1 MPMPIDASSPIH
13 PTPRWRQ
20 RVALVLF
27 AALVLLVANADAHGI
42 ALQGAWRP
50 AHANE
55 QPAALSDPGLQRFD
69 PARPRVFAPGEAGN
83 WILLW
88 PTVRWPDTPFVVE
101 VDAPGMQTVRF
112 FPPDSAAVQT
122 ARLMSTTNALA
133 GTDRVAFRVS
143 QTPAAGQPL
152 RLLLEAR
159 EVTPVSVTFAVRPM
173 DDYLRAD
180 TRWVAFASVCLA
192 VMLTVLLVALFFCIW
207 LRDPTFAYYA
217 IFNLGYATIMAI
229 QSGYVVEPLGLS
241 FMAAAPRLWGRIATA
256 LAVTCAMLFVSRFAD
271 LRRHAPRWRRFMLGY
286 AGVVVALT
294 ACSLLPVPGAQ
305 AFVRGM
311 INPLLA
317 LGMLS
322 ALAASVIAAIRG
334 SRYALLF
341 LAGWTPLLLIN
352 ALGSAQLTGWTPD
365 WIFGDAAAIAAG
377 AFEAL
382 VLAFGL
388 VRRSAVMRREHTHAR
403 RLADTDP
410 LTGVFNRR
418 AWARR
423 LAELQERVRLRGES
437 LSLLFLDLDRFK
449 EINDRFGH
457 DAGDRA
463 LQTVAAVLREE
474 LRDVDEIG
482 RYGGEEFVVA
492 LPGVDA
498 RRAVQ
503 IAERIRGRLQ
513 QLASAAAEGGLPT
526 VSIGAASAHGEQD
539 VDTLI
544 RRADQAMYVAKKS
557 GRNRVVL
564 DSGKAAEMR
573 DDKRSDEL
581 ESDPA

>member
-1 MPMPIDASSPIH
+1 MPIATPSPVRATSI
-13 PTPRWRQ
+13 WRQ

-27 AALVLLVANADAHGI
+27 ASLILLAAGADARGI

-50 AHANE
+50 AHAHE
-55 QPAALSDPGLQRFD
+55 QPAMLSDPGLQRFD

-88 PTVRWPDTPFVVE
+88 PEAQWPVAPFVVE
-101 VDAPGMQTVRF
+101 VGAPGMQTAHF
-112 FPPDSAAVQT
+112 FPPGSTAVQS

-133 GTDRVAFRVS
+133 GTERLAFRV
-143 QTPAAGQPL
+143 TEAPPAGQPL

-159 EVTPVSVTFAVRPM
+159 DVTPASVTFAVRSM
-173 DDYLRAD
+173 DDYVRAD
-180 TRWVAFASVCLA
+180 TRWVAFATACLA
-192 VMLTVLLVALFFCIW
+192 IMLTVLLIAIFFCIW

-217 IFNLGYATIMAI
+217 VFNLGYATIFAI
-229 QSGYVVEPLGLS
+229 QSGYVIEPLGWS
-241 FMAAAPRLWGRIATA
+241 FVAAAPQVWGRIATA
-256 LAVTCAMLFVSRFAD
+256 SAVACAMLFVSRFAD
-271 LRRHAPRWRRFMLGY
+271 LRRHAPRWRAFMLAY
-286 AGVVVALT
+286 AGVVVGLT
-294 ACSLLPVPGAQ
+294 TFSLLPVPGAH
-305 AFVRGM
+305 AFVRGL

-334 SRYALLF
+334 SRYAWLL

-352 ALGSAQLTGWTPD
+352 ALGSAQLPEWTPD
-365 WIFGDAAAIAAG
+365 WVFGDAAAMGAG

-388 VRRSAVMRREHTHAR
+388 VRRSAVMRLEHTQAR
-403 RLADTDP
+403 RLADIDP

-418 AWARR
+418 AWGRR
-423 LAELQERVRLRGES
+423 LAELQERTRLRGES

-463 LQTVAAVLREE
+463 LQTLAAVMREE
-474 LRDVDEIG
+474 LRDVDEVG

-492 LPGVDA
+492 LPGVGA
-498 RRAVQ
+498 RRAMQ

-513 QLASAAAEGGLPT
+513 HLASASPEGGLPT
-526 VSIGAASAHGEQD
+526 VSIGVASARGDEPELE
-539 VDTLI
+539 TLV
-544 RRADQAMYVAKKS
+544 RRADQAMYAAKKS

-564 DSGKAAEMR
+564 DSGEAAEPR
-573 DDKRSDEL
+573 GGAPSGEF
-581 ESDPA
+581 ESDSA

>member
-1 MPMPIDASSPIH
+1 MPIATPSPSGATSI
-13 PTPRWRQ
+13 WRQ

-27 AALVLLVANADAHGI
+27 AALILLAARADARGI

-50 AHANE
+50 ARVNE
-55 QPAALSDPGLQRFD
+55 RPAALSDPGLQRFD
-69 PARPRVFAPGEAGN
+69 PSRPRVFAPGEAGN

-88 PTVRWPDTPFVVE
+88 PAARWPAAPFVVE
-101 VDAPGMQTVRF
+101 VDAPGLQTARF
-112 FPPDSAAVQT
+112 FPPDAAAVQT

-133 GTDRVAFRVS
+133 GADRLAFRVAHA
-143 QTPAAGQPL
+143 PPAGQPL

-159 EVTPVSVTFAVRPM
+159 DVTPVSVTFAVRPM
-173 DDYLRAD
+173 DDYLRAN

-192 VMLTVLLVALFFCIW
+192 VMLTVLLIAIFFCIW
-207 LRDPTFAYYA
+207 LRDLTFAYYA
-217 IFNLGYATIMAI
+217 VFNLGYATIFAI
-229 QSGYVVEPLGLS
+229 QSGYVAEPLGWS
-241 FMAAAPRLWGRIATA
+241 FVAAAPKFWGRIATA
-256 LAVTCAMLFVSRFAD
+256 LAVACAMLFVSRFAD
-271 LRRHAPRWRRFMLGY
+271 LRRHAPRWRAFLLGY
-286 AGVVVALT
+286 AAVVVALT
-294 ACSLLPVPGAQ
+294 AYSLLPVPGAQ
-305 AFVRGM
+305 AFVRGL

-322 ALAASVIAAIRG
+322 ALAASVVAMIRG

-352 ALGSAQLTGWTPD
+352 ALGSAQLSGWTPD
-365 WIFGDAAAIAAG
+365 WVFGNAAAMGAG

-388 VRRSAVMRREHTHAR
+388 ARRSAVMHREHTQAR

-418 AWARR
+418 AWSRR
-423 LAELQERVRLRGES
+423 LAELEERTRLRGES

-463 LQTVAAVLREE
+463 LQTLAAVMREE

-498 RRAVQ
+498 RRAMQ

-513 QLASAAAEGGLPT
+513 QLASAAREGDLPT
-526 VSIGAASAHGEQD
+526 VSIGVASAGGDQD
-539 VDTLI
+539 LESLI
-544 RRADQAMYVAKKS
+544 RRADRAMYVAKKS
-557 GRNRVVL
+557 GRNRAVL
-564 DSGKAAEMR
+564 DPGEGAEPRDGEPSGQF
-573 DDKRSDEL
+573 
-581 ESDPA
+581 ESDSA

>member
-1 MPMPIDASSPIH
+1 MPIATPSPLRATS
-13 PTPRWRQ
+13 PWRQ
-20 RVALVLF
+20 RIALALF
-27 AALVLLVANADAHGI
+27 ASLLLLVVRADAQEI
-42 ALQGAWRP
+42 ALQGAWRL
-50 AHANE
+50 ARANE
-55 QPAALSDPGLQRFD
+55 QPAALSDRGLQRFD
-69 PARPRVFAPGEAGN
+69 PARPHAFAPGEAGN

-88 PTVRWPDTPFVVE
+88 PRARWPATPFVVE
-101 VDAPGMQTVRF
+101 VDAPGMQTVRY
-112 FPPDSAAVQT
+112 FPAHSAAVQSS
-122 ARLMSTTNALA
+122 RLMSTTNALA
-133 GTDRVAFRVS
+133 GTDRLAFRVD
-143 QTPAAGQPL
+143 QAPPAGQPL

-159 EVTPVSVTFAVRPM
+159 DVTPVSVTFAVRSM

-192 VMLTVLLVALFFCIW
+192 VMFTVLLIAIFFCIW

-217 IFNLGYATIMAI
+217 VFNLGYATIFAI
-229 QSGYVVEPLGLS
+229 QSGYVAEPLGWS
-241 FMAAAPRLWGRIATA
+241 FVAAAPRVWGRIATA
-256 LAVTCAMLFVSRFAD
+256 LAVTGAMLFVSRFAD
-271 LRRHAPRWRRFMLGY
+271 LRRHAPRWRAFMLGH
-286 AGVVVALT
+286 AALVVALT
-294 ACSLLPVPGAQ
+294 AYSLLPVSGAQ
-305 AFVRGM
+305 AFVRGL

-334 SRYALLF
+334 SRYALLL
-341 LAGWTPLLLIN
+341 LAGWAPLLLIN
-352 ALGSAQLTGWTPD
+352 ALGSAPLPEWTPA
-365 WIFGDAAAIAAG
+365 WVFGDAAAMGAG

-388 VRRSAVMRREHTHAR
+388 VRRSAVMRREHTQAR
-403 RLADTDP
+403 RLADVDP

-423 LAELQERVRLRGES
+423 LADLQERTCLRGES

-449 EINDRFGH
+449 DINDRFGH

-463 LQTVAAVLREE
+463 LQTVAVVMREE

-498 RRAVQ
+498 RRAMQ

-513 QLASAAAEGGLPT
+513 QLASAASGGGLPT
-526 VSIGAASAHGEQD
+526 VSIGVASTQGEQD
-539 VDTLI
+539 IDTLV
-544 RRADQAMYVAKKS
+544 RRADQAMYVAKKT
-557 GRNRVVL
+557 GRNRAVL
-564 DSGKAAEMR
+564 DPGKDAEPRDREPPGKYGSGVA
-573 DDKRSDEL
+573 
-581 ESDPA
+581 

>member
-1 MPMPIDASSPIH
+1 MPTAPPWQGRATSV
-13 PTPRWRQ
+13 WRQ
-20 RVALVLF
+20 RVALALF
-27 AALVLLVANADAHGI
+27 ASLMLFGARAGAQDI
-42 ALQGAWRP
+42 ALQGSWRP
-50 AHANE
+50 AHAHE
-55 QPAALSDPGLQRFD
+55 QPPALSDSRLHRFD

-88 PTVRWPDTPFVVE
+88 PVAEWPAAPFVVE
-101 VDAPGMQTVRF
+101 VDAPGLQTARF

-122 ARLMSTTNALA
+122 ARLMSATNALA
-133 GTDRVAFRVS
+133 GTDRLAFRVAHA
-143 QTPAAGQPL
+143 PPAGQPV
-152 RLLLEAR
+152 RLLLEAHD
-159 EVTPVSVTFAVRPM
+159 VTPASVTFSVRSM
-173 DDYLRAD
+173 NDYLRTD
-180 TRWVAFASVCLA
+180 MRRMAFASICLS
-192 VMLTVLLVALFFCIW
+192 VMITVLLIAVFFCIW
-207 LRDPTFAYYA
+207 LRDTTFAYYA
-217 IFNLGYATIMAI
+217 AFNLGYAMIFAI
-229 QSGYVVEPLGLS
+229 QSGYVVEPLGWS
-241 FMAAAPRLWGRIATA
+241 FVAAAPKLWGHIATA

-271 LRRHAPRWRRFMLGY
+271 LRRRAPRWRGFLLGY
-286 AGVVVALT
+286 AAVVVALT
-294 ACSLLPVPGAQ
+294 TCSLLPLPGAQ
-305 AFVRGM
+305 AFVRGL

-341 LAGWTPLLLIN
+341 LAGWSPLLLIN
-352 ALGSAQLTGWTPD
+352 ALGSTQLTGWFPD
-365 WIFGDAAAIAAG
+365 WIFGNAAAMGAG

-388 VRRSAVMRREHTHAR
+388 VLRSAVMRREHTQAR

-423 LAELQERVRLRGES
+423 LAELQERTRARGES

-463 LQTVAAVLREE
+463 LQTLASVMRGE
-474 LRDVDEIG
+474 LRDMDDIG

-492 LPGVDA
+492 LPGVDE
-498 RRAVQ
+498 RRAMQ

-513 QLASAAAEGGLPT
+513 QLASATAAGSLPT
-526 VSIGAASAHGEQD
+526 VSIGVASTRGEEAM
-539 VDTLI
+539 DTLVK
-544 RRADQAMYVAKKS
+544 RADQAMYVAKKT

-564 DSGKAAEMR
+564 DPGKADAEPPGCEPPR
-573 DDKRSDEL
+573 EL